1 MTTKNDIRE
10 WFDSGRKNDYEFML
24 VVCDTFDYEDY
35 PCYAKGTQQFM
46 EKYNDHNGVNMQKIV
61 EVYDLSMDRETQLA
75 EERSSHSPEK

>member
-35 PCYAKGTQQFM
+35 PCYAKGTQ
-46 EKYNDHNGVNMQKIV
+46 HGVNMQKIV